1 MFKTKSSC
9 IISLVIIIVLVISL
23 MIQRAP
29 WWIFP
34 VFFLGY
40 MSVFS
45 NLMAL
50 IVGSR
55 NPYAKQKLVKCAYVF
70 GILGIASLIVMI
82 ILFSTV
88 LKQQ

>member
-1 MFKTKSSC
+1 MFKTKTSC
-9 IISLVIIIVLVISL
+9 IISLVIVLALTINL

-34 VFFLGY
+34 TFFFGY

-45 NLMAL
+45 NLMVLL
-50 IVGSR
+50 IGQR
-55 NPYAKQKLVKCAYVF
+55 NPYAKQKLIKCAYAF
-70 GILGIASLIVMI
+70 GILAIVTLIVMI

-88 LKQQ
+88 LKPE

>member
-9 IISLVIIIVLVISL
+9 IISLVIILALVISL

-29 WWIFP
+29 WW
-34 VFFLGY
+34 VFIAFFFGY

-50 IVGSR
+50 LIGQR
-55 NPYAKQKLVKCAYVF
+55 NPYAERTLTKCAYIF
-70 GILGIASLIVMI
+70 GILSVIAIIIVI
-82 ILFSTV
+82 IVWLMFYR
-88 LKQQ
+88 Q